1 MNSWG
6 GGGTSAV
13 MGWREKLNWGGGGGG
28 GGGGGTISAIDME
41 DMGRIVNRVDAEKTF
56 QAVFLF
62 LIHRFIH
69 HPNKIQLRILT
80 TKLLYCKNII

>member
-1 MNSWG
+1 M
-6 GGGTSAV
+6 
-13 MGWREKLNWGGGGGG
+13 MGWREKLNW